1 MRNNSGFSLQHSP
14 GTTPVDRVRISTTIA
29 FGVLLVIVG
38 SALPAHARDAESG
51 EAISELLWQAA
62 NLVLLVGVL
71 FAVARKPV
79 SAYFAERREQIAG
92 DIKTADQLL
101 ADSRTQFAQWQGK
114 LAEMEQEIE
123 GIRKET
129 RRRAEGERDQ
139 IIATAQREAQ
149 TRDSGQ
155 SSMFGGGLDGDGAD
169 SSGVEM
175 SGIPLTAPDVSDQEK
190 ADWERELLGMAL
202 SHDPLR
208 NLGAIDTGGAL
219 NSLDQLDKEMSG
231 QSINMLGYISTV
243 TERTT
248 REGKRFFIVN
258 LEVLGG
264 FLEVMVWPDT
274 LQRTAEVWQ
283 DGRLVL
289 VAGRLR
295 LRGDQMSLA
304 CDGALE

>member
-1 MRNNSGFSLQHSP
+1 MRNNSGFSRQHSP
-14 GTTPVDRVRISTTIA
+14 DTTPVDGIGISTTIA

-51 EAISELLWQAA
+51 EVIRELLWQAA

-139 IIATAQREAQ
+139 IIATAHDRAE
-149 TRDSGQ
+149 RIK
-155 SSMFGGGLDGDGAD
+155 AD
-169 SSGVEM
+169 AVAA
-175 SGIPLTAPDVSDQEK
+175 IDQELRVARAELQK
-190 ADWERELLGMAL
+190 DAANIAVDLAATMLDEQVTDRDRERLL
-202 SHDPLR
+202 D
-208 NLGAIDTGGAL
+208 
-219 NSLDQLDKEMSG
+219 E
-231 QSINMLGYISTV
+231 
-243 TERTT
+243 
-248 REGKRFFIVN
+248 FITHVEPN
-258 LEVLGG
+258 GSANG
-264 FLEVMVWPDT
+264 N
-274 LQRTAEVWQ
+274 
-283 DGRLVL
+283 G
-289 VAGRLR
+289 
-295 LRGDQMSLA
+295 S
-304 CDGALE
+304 